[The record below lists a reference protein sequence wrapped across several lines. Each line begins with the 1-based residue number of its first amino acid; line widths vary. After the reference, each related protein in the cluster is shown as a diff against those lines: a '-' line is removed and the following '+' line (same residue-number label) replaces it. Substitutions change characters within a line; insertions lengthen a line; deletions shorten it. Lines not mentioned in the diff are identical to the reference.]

1 MKLIL
6 ASTSKYKSNVLNQ
19 AGLKHFVVE
28 SDFDEDSVEKNDVYD
43 YVKKLSYGKALSV
56 VDKVKEGIIIGMDTI
71 VYVDGKILEKPEDLS
86 VARGYIEMCSDNTA
100 SVITGLTLINKE
112 TNEIVNTYCESKVTL
127 RKIDEEDIDYYIENE
142 PNILYSSGFII
153 ETIMSNFID
162 KIEGSFYNIL
172 GIPVETIYKY
182 VYDMGYK
189 LKDLEENRE
198 N

>member
-1 MKLIL
+1 MKLVL

-43 YVKKLSYGKALSV
+43 YLKKLSYGKALSV

-71 VYVDGKILEKPEDLS
+71 VYVDGKILEKPDDLS
-86 VARGYIEMCSDNTA
+86 EARGYIEMCSDNTA

-112 TNEIVNTYCESKVTL
+112 TNEEVNTYCESKVTL
-127 RKIDEEDIDYYIENE
+127 RKIDEEDIDYYIANE

>member
-19 AGLKHFVVE
+19 AGLKHFIVE
-28 SDFDEDSVEKNDVYD
+28 SNFNEDSVEKNDVYD

-56 VDKVKEGIIIGMDTI
+56 VDKVNEGIIIGMDTI
-71 VYVDGKILEKPEDLS
+71 VYVNGNILEKPEDLNE
-86 VARGYIEMCSDNTA
+86 ARGYIEMCSDNTA

>member
-19 AGLKHFVVE
+19 SGLKHFVVE

-86 VARGYIEMCSDNTA
+86 EARGYIEMCSDNTA

-112 TNEIVNTYCESKVTL
+112 TNEIINTYCESKATL
-127 RKIDEEDIDYYIENE
+127 RKIDDEDIDYYIENE

>member
-56 VDKVKEGIIIGMDTI
+56 ADKVNEGIIIGMDTI

-86 VARGYIEMCSDNTA
+86 VARGYIEICSDNTA

-112 TNEIVNTYCESKVTL
+112 TNAMVNTYCESKVTL

>member
-1 MKLIL
+1 MKLVL

-19 AGLKHFVVE
+19 SGLKHFVVE

-86 VARGYIEMCSDNTA
+86 EARGYIEMCSDNTA

-112 TNEIVNTYCESKVTL
+112 TNEIINTYCESKATL
-127 RKIDEEDIDYYIENE
+127 RKIDDEDIDYYIENE

>member
-19 AGLKHFVVE
+19 ARLKHFVVE
-28 SDFDEDSVEKNDVYD
+28 SDFDEDLVEKNDVYD

-86 VARGYIEMCSDNTA
+86 EARGYIEMCSDNTA